1 MASTSESTIARYTEA
16 DPDVRLMLRVRDDD
30 ADAFRQLVER
40 HQDRLTSILAYQT
53 GRPDLAE
60 DLAQDVF
67 LRVYRARKRYQP
79 GSKFTTWLF
88 TIAGNVGL
96 NALRTLARR
105 KEVRLAPRVEDSG
118 SQPIVGVAEPTAASA
133 AMPTRQADSAELRDA
148 VRAAVAGLG
157 ERQRL
162 AVMLAKFEH
171 LGYAEIGE
179 VMGMTALAVKSL
191 LARARENLRDA
202 LQPYLDRGQHVAG
215 LTGAQAFELGDDM
228 AATRAFDSSSF
239 DRTSS
244 DGATFEGDEP

>member
-1 MASTSESTIARYTEA
+1 LASTSESTIARYTES

-40 HQDRLTSILAYQT
+40 HQDRLTSLLAYQT

-67 LRVYRARKRYQP
+67 LRVYRSRKRYEP

-105 KEVRLAPRVEDSG
+105 REVRLAGGAADETGGFSTTGAP
-118 SQPIVGVAEPTAASA
+118 EPTAASA
-133 AMPTRQADSAELRDA
+133 AMPTRLADSAELRDA
-148 VRAAVAGLG
+148 VRAAVGALS

-179 VMGMTALAVKSL
+179 VMQMTPQGVKSL
-191 LARARENLRDA
+191 LARARENLRAA
-202 LQPYLDRGQHVAG
+202 LEPYLERGQPVAG
-215 LTGAQAFELGDDM
+215 QGAMSAASDFTATQGFDVDSLGE
-228 AATRAFDSSSF
+228 RS
-239 DRTSS
+239 
-244 DGATFEGDEP
+244 P